1 MENNTSIRTKTEIL
15 IKALQILSDE
25 IDSED
30 GVANAAILEASQ
42 RLEEL
47 NQKNQKM
54 CGALEL
60 IVEDCEAWLKSE
72 NQEPS
77 VEFIKLVIKYAK
89 ETLES
94 IKK

>member
-1 MENNTSIRTKTEIL
+1 METNTSIRTKTEIL
-15 IKALQILSDE
+15 VKALQILSDE
-25 IDSED
+25 IQSDD
-30 GVANAAILEASQ
+30 GVANAAILEGSQ

-54 CGALEL
+54 CRALEL
-60 IVEDCEAWLKSE
+60 IVEDCEAWLNSE

-94 IKK
+94 IK

>member
-94 IKK
+94 IRK